1 MPAETQVPLLRG
13 ATIIVQVRQCDRGAN
28 AFCSL
33 QLVAVDPRDKNSEQL
48 ADAERDFVRKAGWSE
63 TDADTGD
70 ERAAESPGHKLRITY
85 ATAYGDLKGIDV
97 GWIHRSRKIALT
109 LSRAMF
115 DRSSAIS
122 LELDPGSS

>member
-1 MPAETQVPLLRG
+1 MPDQLPLVHG
-13 ATIIVQVRQCDRGAN
+13 ARIVSQGKQCDRGAA

-33 QLVAVDPRDKNSEQL
+33 EIVAVDPRYHSSQEL
-48 ADAERDFVRKAGWSE
+48 ADAEDALVRKAGWST

-70 ERAAESPGHKLRITY
+70 ERAAESPGHKLRVTY

-97 GWIHRSRKIALT
+97 GWIHRSRQIALA

-122 LELDPGSS
+122 LELDRGSS